1 MGLWK
6 DQQHP
11 RLAIFYG
18 KQAVNVLQ
26 SIRGEVQTLDKALQ
40 QRFLTSKENIY
51 RTLADLLI
59 TAERLPE
66 AQQVLDLLKDAEY
79 FEFVRRDAQ
88 TAGTLQGRATMTPI
102 EAEWAQRYQ
111 AIADQVT
118 ALGRERSA
126 PRPSPPAQRTR
137 PNAWRPWT
145 TISVLRRTRF
155 SSSWPT

>member
-1 MGLWK
+1 M
-6 DQQHP
+6 
-11 RLAIFYG
+11 
-18 KQAVNVLQ
+18 
-26 SIRGEVQTLDKALQ
+26 
-40 QRFLTSKENIY
+40 
-51 RTLADLLI
+51 LI

-126 PRPSPPAQRTR
+126 LQAKSSRTEDEAQRLAALDDDLRIAARVSAVPGRLDDGLQWGGGWTR
-137 PNAWRPWT
+137 APYLPA
-145 TISVLRRTRF
+145 
-155 SSSWPT
+155 